1 MSQVMNTSIPH
12 GFLAAFAVAAVLH
25 AAGLRVTRGVRH
37 GDSDRWPDVVGV
49 AVMPALLIA
58 TGITGRYQHTLPQG
72 PWGFGPSLEWLVV
85 ASLPVIAAG
94 LWSDRRAPR
103 SERHALGLVAGGV
116 AMALLGFPIW
126 LLSNP
131 FVGTMDVAP
140 VMQVIVT
147 TLWLLL
153 LAAIVELVSLV
164 PYAVALFPLAL
175 TGAVIASGGA
185 QQTTASHLLMGIAAG
200 AVAGRVAASFL
211 PGRWLPFG
219 KGEVFA
225 LGLWLTA
232 MTNVAF
238 LKGVA
243 FAGFVLPVAA
253 AALVL
258 IALGVQA
265 FERSLLLRP
274 APRHG

>member
-1 MSQVMNTSIPH
+1 M
-12 GFLAAFAVAAVLH
+12 AALP
-25 AAGLRVTRGVRH
+25 LILVTV
-37 GDSDRWPDVVGV
+37 
-49 AVMPALLIA
+49 
-58 TGITGRYQHTLPQG
+58 
-72 PWGFGPSLEWLVV
+72 
-85 ASLPVIAAG
+85 
-94 LWSDRRAPR
+94 WSDVRAPR
-103 SERHALGLVAGGV
+103 SERHALGLVASGV
-116 AMALLGFPIW
+116 AMAVLGFPIW

-131 FVGTMDVAP
+131 FVGTMDVGP
-140 VMQVIVT
+140 LMQVLVT

-243 FAGFVLPVAA
+243 LAGFVLPVAV
-253 AALVL
+253 AALVV
-258 IALGVQA
+258 IAFGVQA

-274 APRHG
+274 APRQVKSGTGVS

>member
-1 MSQVMNTSIPH
+1 MTRVMDTSIPV
-12 GFLAAFAVAAVLH
+12 GFLAAFAIAAVLH
-25 AAGLRVTRGVRH
+25 AVGLRVVRGARH
-37 GDSDRWPDVVGV
+37 AEGDRWPGVVGV
-49 AVMPALLIA
+49 AVVPALAIA
-58 TGITGRYQHTLPQG
+58 TWLGGRYQHECPRG
-72 PWGFGPSLEWLVV
+72 PWGYGPSLEWLVL
-85 ASLPVIAAG
+85 AALPLVLAG
-94 LWSDRRAPR
+94 LWSDVRAPR
-103 SERHALGLVAGGV
+103 SERHALGLLASGV

-126 LLSNP
+126 LLTNP
-131 FVGTMDVAP
+131 FVGTVNVGP
-140 VMQVIVT
+140 LMQVLVT
-147 TLWLLL
+147 VLWLLA

-185 QQTTASHLLMGIAAG
+185 QQTTASHLLMGITAG
-200 AVAGRVAASFL
+200 AVLGRVAASFL

-219 KGEVFA
+219 KAEVLA

-253 AALVL
+253 VALVL

-274 APRHG
+274 APRH